1 MRFRVSRRGFLLA
14 AGVHM
19 GRMAHAQGAVPRV
32 GCQANGF
39 DLKPGDFPALLRALG
54 SMKELGYTG
63 FECNVRFVRGQFD
76 RTPEAR
82 RQMEQTGVRFIG
94 AHMSMLEARPD
105 VYPKLLEGVA
115 ALGAECIVMSGA
127 GLSPEGKFTPE
138 ALREKAA
145 KLEALAKPC
154 REKGLRLAY
163 HNHNPEFANHNAEIE
178 GLANATSAELVD
190 FLIDAGHGYLGGG
203 NPAEFLALHSRR
215 IVGCHIKTFRGK
227 EAQVPLGQGDFDFR
241 DLASAVRKAGWAGWL
256 IDEEGGGPTP
266 GDTAALGPDREYI
279 RRVFGV

>member
-14 AGVHM
+14 AGVQA
-19 GRMAHAQGAVPRV
+19 GRIAHAEGPAPRV

-39 DLKPGDFPALLRALG
+39 DLKQGDFPALLRALG

-76 RTPEAR
+76 RIPEAR

-94 AHMSMLEARPD
+94 AHMSMMEARQD

-115 ALGAECIVMSGA
+115 ALGAECIVMSSG
-127 GLSPEGKFTPE
+127 GLSPDGKFAAE
-138 ALREKAA
+138 ALREKAT

-203 NPAEFLALHSRR
+203 NPAEFLALHARR
-215 IVGCHIKTFRGK
+215 ILGCHIKTFRGK
-227 EAQVPLGQGDFDFR
+227 ETQVPLGHGDFDFQE
-241 DLASAVRKAGWAGWL
+241 LAGAVRKAGWAGWL

-266 GDTAALGPDREYI
+266 GNTAALGPDREYI